1 MIRKIPENS
10 SEGVHFLFCKV
21 HKFKN
26 QLIITINDLMI
37 IITIKI
43 IIVIMIVII
52 VMIVVVLSLIIIIMK
67 KYFTANSQ
75 GLASKLV

>member
-1 MIRKIPENS
+1 MIRKIPGNS
-10 SEGVHFLFCKV
+10 SEGVHFLFCKA

-37 IITIKI
+37 IIIIKI
-43 IIVIMIVII
+43 IIVIIMIVII

-67 KYFTANSQ
+67 K
-75 GLASKLV
+75 